1 MRRSRHERRIRSFCV
16 HFERPVTGTGLA
28 AWLALLASMR
38 GAELLR
44 VKGLLN
50 VEGRPVVV
58 HAVQSVIHEPQELPG
73 WPDAERRS
81 RLVFITRGLERSR
94 IERTLAA
101 LEFDSGGLT
110 ARGAFD
116 RRAYERFLALVRHFR

>member
-1 MRRSRHERRIRSFCV
+1 HEERIRAFCLYL
-16 HFERPVTGTGLA
+16 ERPITGAGLA
-28 AWLALLASMR
+28 TWLALLASMR

-58 HAVQSVIHEPQELPG
+58 HAVQSVIHEPEELPS

-81 RLVFITRGLERSR
+81 RLVFITRGLERDR

-116 RRAYERFLALVRHFR
+116 PRAYERFLALVRNFR